1 MDDHLVAKTLE
12 PLDLQFTEQHSF
24 ISSELIRQNKI
35 IWQICQGIG
44 RSGRGKKQLSFGKEK
59 IAGNPS

>member
-24 ISSELIRQNKI
+24 ISSELI
-35 IWQICQGIG
+35 
-44 RSGRGKKQLSFGKEK
+44 
-59 IAGNPS
+59 